1 MYVLYIYIYICIL
14 LLLLLILQSIR
25 EVSYI
30 KNEQEEE
37 GGGGGEMVPRIRNK
51 ENIGSIYKTSNLFIY
66 L

>member
-30 KNEQEEE
+30 KNEQEE
-37 GGGGGEMVPRIRNK
+37 GGGGWEMVPGIRNK
-51 ENIGSIYKTSNLFIY
+51 ESRGSIYKTSNLFIY